1 MQKMTEKLRYKLEN
15 YEKAL
20 YRLKEAVQLPL
31 EQSIVLDGIIQRFE
45 FTYEMAWKLMKSF
58 LEYEGITEVN
68 SPRTVFKEAY
78 SVGLINSA
86 DDWLSMITDRNMTS
100 HTYDEQM
107 AFLVCERITTQHVHV
122 LDALFHSLKERLQS
136 I

>member
-1 MQKMTEKLRYKLEN
+1 MTEKLKYKLEN

-20 YRLKEAVQLPL
+20 YRLKEAVGLPL

-78 SVGLINSA
+78 SVGLISSA

-122 LDALFHSLKERLQS
+122 LDALFYSLKERLQS
-136 I
+136 L

>member
-1 MQKMTEKLRYKLEN
+1 MTEKLRYKLEN

-122 LDALFHSLKERLQS
+122 LDVLFHSLKERLQS